1 MKNTDKQFTEE
12 IQIPR
17 KHMKYGSEYAVTSPV
32 TVIYK
37 LKWGAI
43 SCLSPWQETNYWE
56 CLYEPWVLQGLGD
69 IAN

>member
-37 LKWGAI
+37 LK
-43 SCLSPWQETNYWE
+43 
-56 CLYEPWVLQGLGD
+56 
-69 IAN
+69 